1 MLSAYTFGKSL
12 DDTSGVRPGGG
23 DTLFVNN
30 PWCNT
35 TCEYAR
41 SGYDVRH
48 RWVTS
53 ALVELPFGRGR
64 RFGDGMP
71 ALVDAIVGN
80 WRLGGILTLESGS
93 AGHAERRPRHHQHR
107 YRRRQPARI
116 SSAIRTC
123 PATSARSIAGS
134 GRRRSRSQRRSRSA
148 TPAAT
153 SSKGQAS
160 STSTCRSPS
169 VSRSGTARSLEFRA
183 EVFNA
188 ANHPILGLPNI
199 NLSNAAYGRI
209 TSTRIDSRQIQLA
222 LRFTF

>member
-1 MLSAYTFGKSL
+1 VLSAYTFGKAL

-41 SGYDVRH
+41 SSYDVRH

-64 RFGDGMP
+64 RFGEGMP
-71 ALVDAIVGN
+71 AVLDAVVGN

-93 AGHAERRPRHHQHR
+93 PVTPNAGRDTTNIGVGAGNRPNLVGDPNLPSDERTVDRWFRTEAFA
-107 YRRRQPARI
+107 QPPPFTFGDAGRNIVQGPGIINIDMSLTKRI
-116 SSAIRTC
+116 PVGA
-123 PATSARSIAGS
+123 
-134 GRRRSRSQRRSRSA
+134 
-148 TPAAT
+148 
-153 SSKGQAS
+153 
-160 STSTCRSPS
+160 
-169 VSRSGTARSLEFRA
+169 ARSLEFRA

-188 ANHPILGLPNI
+188 ANHPIWGLPNV

-222 LRFTF
+222 VRFMF